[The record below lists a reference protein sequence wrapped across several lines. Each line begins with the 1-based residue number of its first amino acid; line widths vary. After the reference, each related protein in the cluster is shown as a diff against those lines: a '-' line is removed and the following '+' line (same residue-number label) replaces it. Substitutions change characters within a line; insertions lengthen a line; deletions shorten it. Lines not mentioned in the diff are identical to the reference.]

1 MPIYEYQCQAC
12 GTDFEELVRSA
23 DDAPPCPECGA
34 EQVGR
39 KLSVFA
45 FKSTGSERSSASSAS
60 SSCGSCAKTS
70 CSGCSCH

>member
-1 MPIYEYQCQAC
+1 MPIYEYRCEGC
-12 GTDFEELVRSA
+12 GEDFEELVRSA
-23 DDAPPCPECGA
+23 DDAVPCPACGS

-45 FKSTGSERSSASSAS
+45 FQSTGSDRPSASSAS
-60 SSCGSCAKTS
+60 SSCGGCSKTS